1 MKILLTGASGQIG
14 HELQKSLQG
23 FGEIVAPERTQMNL
37 ADMAQVRDVIRSVR
51 PTLIVNPA
59 AYTAVDLAESEPDL
73 AMRINAEAP
82 AVMAEDAARLGAA
95 LVHYSS
101 DYVFD
106 GRKTQAYTEEDAPN
120 PLNVYGRNKL
130 AGEDAIRA
138 SGAAH
143 LILRTSWVYSLYGRN
158 FLLTVRRLA
167 QEGKVL
173 RIVAD
178 QFGAPTWARTVA
190 EATALAIKALQN
202 PAGQCDMDCWRERGG
217 LYHLAAQGKTSWY
230 GFARA
235 IVDDSIPD
243 PKPEVLAIPSTDY
256 PTPAQ
261 RPAHSVLSSEKFIRT
276 FAALPV
282 WDEALKVCLD
292 GALDV

>member
-1 MKILLTGASGQIG
+1 VKILLTGASGQIG

-37 ADMAQVRDVIRSVR
+37 ADIAQVRNVIRSVR
-51 PTLIVNPA
+51 PALIVNPA
-59 AYTAVDLAESEPDL
+59 AYTAVDLAESEPDQ

-82 AVMAEDAARLGAA
+82 AVMAEEAARLGAA

-106 GRKTQAYTEEDAPN
+106 GCKTQAYTEEDAPK
-120 PLNVYGRNKL
+120 PLNVYGRSKL
-130 AGEDAIRA
+130 AGEEAIRA

-143 LILRTSWVYSLYGRN
+143 LILRTSWVYSLHGHN

-178 QFGAPTWARTVA
+178 QFSAPTWARTVA
-190 EATALAIKALQN
+190 KATALAIKTLQN
-202 PAGQCDMDCWRERGG
+202 PAGQCDMDCWQERGG
-217 LYHLAAQGKTSWY
+217 LYHLTAQGKTSWY

-235 IVDDSIPD
+235 IIDYSIPD

-256 PTPAQ
+256 PMPAQ
-261 RPAHSVLSSEKFIRT
+261 RPAHAVLSSEKFIRM
-276 FAALPV
+276 FAALPD
-282 WDEALKVCLD
+282 WDDALKTCLECD
-292 GALDV
+292 